1 MKQQANYWHIRLP
14 YLTLSHLHI
23 QLEMGQAMQ
32 SQGQML
38 QRPVEYEDG
47 EGNSKSL
54 EKKNNKMLH
63 IWYIMVHEPI
73 IWLSLAF

>member
-1 MKQQANYWHIRLP
+1 MTYSFALLNSESP
-14 YLTLSHLHI
+14 NI
-23 QLEMGQAMQ
+23 QLEMGQAIQ

-54 EKKNNKMLH
+54 EKMDYKMLH
-63 IWYIMVHEPI
+63 I
-73 IWLSLAF
+73 